1 MIKMMQDMGQQP
13 QFAPP
18 VEMQDGQ
25 WMGPVAEQM
34 VPLNCPPGIY
44 LSNYLSPI
52 SVYPGYRSV
61 LAVYLSIL
69 AVYLSILAVNLSI
82 LAV

>member
-44 LSNYLSPI
+44 LS
-52 SVYPGYRSV
+52 V
-61 LAVYLSIL
+61 LAVYLSML
-69 AVYLSILAVNLSI
+69 AIYPNYLS
-82 LAV
+82 